1 MSEAETSG
9 PSAVRESARIE
20 QAIALLRE
28 AEGIAEGAREEA
40 ERYLQQRRLEADLL
54 IQKARRVLL
63 AAEAKAAVIVATAR
77 DHAPLVKDG
86 VIDLD
91 AISHVIAPGGSVL
104 SDGSAP
110 TALDRLLES
119 AIAHAVTDAF
129 PAGGTG

>member
-1 MSEAETSG
+1 MSEAETSSR
-9 PSAVRESARIE
+9 SARRESDQIA

-28 AEGIAEGAREEA
+28 AEGIAAGARDEA

-77 DHAPLVKDG
+77 DRSLVKDG
-86 VIDLD
+86 VLDLD
-91 AISHVIAPGGSVL
+91 AIGHVVAPGASVL
-104 SDGSAP
+104 SDGSTP

-129 PAGGTG
+129 PGGGTS

>member
-9 PSAVRESARIE
+9 PSAQRENDQIAR
-20 QAIALLRE
+20 AIALLRE
-28 AEGIAEGAREEA
+28 AEGIAEGARDEA

-77 DHAPLVKDG
+77 EAAPLVRDG

-91 AISHVIAPGGSVL
+91 AISHIIAPGAAVL
-104 SDGSAP
+104 SDGSVP

-129 PAGGTG
+129 PAGGPA